1 MLIHVQEIPLHERK
15 ECKNCWLKGN
25 RNTFRLWFKTSGP
38 HSSLLAAYAS
48 LFYQYKERAKY
59 ISPLTCNLFWCGSR
73 RCRWGRIR
81 VIRITHKALEILAV
95 SYIPLVPDQLKKAS
109 IIVTL
114 GSLEPLF
121 LSRDL
126 WQSFASSPAGAK
138 WLQQDWD
145 PSSLNSGPHLLP
157 GQLSSHPF
165 LIYRKQQNSLAGRMM
180 YERGSIEHTAWKNNQ
195 FPKLVNWLNWK
206 LCL

>member
-1 MLIHVQEIPLHERK
+1 MQPLLMWQQQVQVRENQGHQD
-15 ECKNCWLKGN
+15 
-25 RNTFRLWFKTSGP
+25 NTQNTWNSGCVLYPPCTRL
-38 HSSLLAAYAS
+38 A
-48 LFYQYKERAKY
+48 Q
-59 ISPLTCNLFWCGSR
+59 
-73 RCRWGRIR
+73 
-81 VIRITHKALEILAV
+81 
-95 SYIPLVPDQLKKAS
+95 KAS
-109 IIVTL
+109 IIITL

-145 PSSLNSGPHLLP
+145 PSSPNSGPHLLP

-165 LIYRKQQNSLAGRMM
+165 LIYRKQQNSLAGRMI
-180 YERGSIEHTAWKNNQ
+180 YERGNIEHTAWKNNQ